1 MKKRKCFLFVFNG
14 YADWEPALAIATLNK
29 FSDFSIHSFS
39 VNGLPIQSM
48 GGIRFQPDSSVNE
61 IDPDSIDLLI
71 LPGGDLW
78 KEGGNKEIT
87 SLVKSV
93 VNRKGYIAAICDATI
108 FLARLGYLNRVWH
121 TSNGPQYLCEQVASY
136 KGRQYYEDLPAVVD
150 DNIITANGAGMVEFT
165 VEILKQQKVFD
176 AATLEKIYDLYKS
189 GGVNNRLYQ

>member
-14 YADWEPALAIATLNK
+14 YADWEPALVIATLNK

-39 VNGLPIQSM
+39 VNGLPVRSM
-48 GGIRFQPDSSVNE
+48 GGLKVQPESPVNE
-61 IDPDSIDLLI
+61 IDPDNVDLLI

-78 KEGGNKEIT
+78 LQGGNREIT
-87 SLVKSV
+87 GLVKSV
-93 VNRKGYIAAICDATI
+93 AHRKGSIAAICDATT
-108 FLARLGYLNRVWH
+108 FLASLGYLNRTWH
-121 TSNGPQYLCEQVASY
+121 TSNGPQYLLEKVNVY

-165 VEILKQQKVFD
+165 VEILKQQRIFD
-176 AATLEKIYDLYKS
+176 TATLDKIYDLYKS